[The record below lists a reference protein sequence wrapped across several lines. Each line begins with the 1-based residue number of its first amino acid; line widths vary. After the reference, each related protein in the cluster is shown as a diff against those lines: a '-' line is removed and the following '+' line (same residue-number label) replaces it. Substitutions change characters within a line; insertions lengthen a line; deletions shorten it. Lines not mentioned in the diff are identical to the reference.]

1 MRRALGLAFARLRAR
16 PGRTALAGVG
26 IVAAGAMAGAAL
38 TVSLGLATGFDRAA
52 DRADLPDV
60 IARFDNTRTPGFVD
74 RRVRAL
80 PDVAARS
87 FRLEITNI
95 HLSGNGHRTGQG
107 SLEVLV
113 AGRRRGYTVVAGRD
127 VSDRRGGEVV
137 IERGLA
143 DQFGLG
149 VGDKLHVG
157 QLTQRIVGIAVGP
170 DNVAFPLARTA
181 RVYVP
186 SGPLEQRFGP
196 APVNVAE
203 LWLRDPS
210 KLDEVLTQ
218 ARAVAYGLRDLRF
231 ITRGGVR
238 ATLDQAAGLIVALLS
253 AFALVT
259 LGAAALMLA
268 ASGSAEV
275 QRRLRTIGVQRA
287 LGFTRAQVTLQ
298 HAVEGVLVAAPAA
311 IAGVAL
317 GALPASGPASDLL
330 ATLNELPPG
339 AALLPW
345 LAGAVLVIVA
355 VVAGASAWP
364 AWRAAGRPATE
375 IMRGGDL
382 ARVRRTLRAR
392 RGGGA
397 GAGGG
402 GGYFALGARL
412 ASARRGRLLATVAA
426 LGAAV
431 AVVLLMLSLASL
443 LDRLKEDPALLGKRY
458 TFTISDL
465 AARQL
470 VAGVPG
476 VAATGERYLV
486 DGADAFALGSPVRLI
501 AYPGDHT
508 RFESP
513 PLARGRRVAAS
524 NEAEVGQGL
533 ADALGLDLGATLA
546 VELQGGE
553 ARFRVVG
560 IDRALDNEGRI
571 AFVQPPRVVAADPAV
586 SPVLAVRLTASA
598 DPDQVAARLTTLG
611 VPPQRAGGA
620 TTSNA
625 AFLGVLADVLRVLA
639 GLTAVVCLYALVQGL
654 ALTARERRSTV
665 AVLRATGAGRRE
677 VAALFTGAAVAA
689 IVPALLIGVA
699 VHQWLLAPAVAA
711 LAAGYADLPIGAG
724 VLEIVIV
731 ALGLAALGLGA
742 AAWMTR
748 RAGREP
754 VVAGL
759 REE

>member
-1 MRRALGLAFARLRAR
+1 MRRAAALAFARLRAR
-16 PGRTALAGVG
+16 PGRTALAALG
-26 IVAAGAMAGAAL
+26 IAAAGAMAGAAL
-38 TVSLGLATGFDRAA
+38 TVSVGLATGFDRAA

-60 IARFDNTRTPGFVD
+60 IARFDNARAPAFVD

-80 PDVAARS
+80 PDIAARS
-87 FRLEITNI
+87 FRFELNNV
-95 HLSGNGHRTGQG
+95 HLSGNDHRTGQG

-113 AGRRRGYTVVAGRD
+113 AGKRRGYTVVAGRD
-127 VSDRRGGEVV
+127 VSNRRGGEVV

-149 VGDKLHVG
+149 VGDKLHIG
-157 QLTQRIVGIAVGP
+157 QLTTHVVGIVVGP
-170 DNVAFPLARTA
+170 DNVAFPLARAA
-181 RVYVP
+181 RVYIP
-186 SGPLEQRFGP
+186 SGPLEQRFGA

-203 LWLRDPS
+203 LWLHDPS

-218 ARAVAYGLRDLRF
+218 ARAVAYGLHDLRF

-259 LGAAALMLA
+259 LAAAALMLA
-268 ASGSAEV
+268 ASASAEV
-275 QRRLRTIGVQRA
+275 QRRLRTIAVQRA
-287 LGFTRAQVTLQ
+287 LGFSRAQVTTQ
-298 HAVEGVLVAAPAA
+298 HAVEGALVAAPAA
-311 IAGVAL
+311 LAGVAL
-317 GALPASGPASDLL
+317 GALAAGGPAGDLL

-339 AALLPW
+339 PVLLPW
-345 LAGAVLVIVA
+345 LGAAVAAMVA

-364 AWRAAGRPATE
+364 AWRAAGRPTTE

-382 ARVRRTLRAR
+382 ARARRTRAR
-392 RGGGA
+392 RGGA
-397 GAGGG
+397 GR
-402 GGYFALGARL
+402 GYFALGARL
-412 ASARRGRLLATVAA
+412 AGARRGRLLATVAA

-431 AVVLLMLSLASL
+431 AVVLLMLSLATL
-443 LDRLKEDPALLGKRY
+443 LDRLKQDPALLGRRY
-458 TFTISDL
+458 QLTVAGDL
-465 AARQL
+465 ATREL
-470 VAGVPG
+470 IAGVPG
-476 VAATGERYLV
+476 VAAVGERYQV
-486 DGADAFALGSPVRLI
+486 DGVDAFALGSPVRLI

-533 ADALGLDLGATLA
+533 AQALGLDLGATLA
-546 VELQGGE
+546 VELQSGE

-571 AFVQPPRVVAADPAV
+571 AYVQPPRVVRADPALT
-586 SPVLAVRLTASA
+586 PALAVRLTTDA
-598 DPDQVAARLTTLG
+598 DPNKVAARLTALG
-611 VPPQRAGGA
+611 APPQRAGGA

-654 ALTARERRSTV
+654 ALTARERRTTV

-677 VAALFTGAAVAA
+677 IASLFAGAAVAA
-689 IVPALLIGVA
+689 VVPALLVGVA
-699 VHQWLLAPAVAA
+699 VHQWVLAPAVAD

-724 VLEIVIV
+724 ALELTIV

>member
-1 MRRALGLAFARLRAR
+1 MRRAATLAFARLRAR
-16 PGRTALAGVG
+16 PGRTALGALG
-26 IVAAGAMAGAAL
+26 IAAAGAMAGAAL
-38 TVSLGLATGFDRAA
+38 TVSVGLATGFDRAA

-60 IARFDNTRTPGFVD
+60 IARFDNARTPAFVD

-80 PDVAARS
+80 PNIAARS
-87 FRLEITNI
+87 FRFELNNV

-113 AGRRRGYTVVAGRD
+113 AGKRRGYTVVAGRD

-149 VGDKLHVG
+149 VGDKLHIG
-157 QLTQRIVGIAVGP
+157 QITTHVVGIAVGP
-170 DNVAFPLARTA
+170 DNVAFPLARAA
-181 RVYVP
+181 RVYLP
-186 SGPLEQRFGP
+186 SGPLEQRFGA

-203 LWLRDPS
+203 LWLHDPS

-259 LGAAALMLA
+259 LAAAALMLG
-268 ASGSAEV
+268 ASASAEV

-287 LGFTRAQVTLQ
+287 LGFSRAQVTLQ
-298 HAVEGVLVAAPAA
+298 HAVEGALVAAPAA
-311 IAGVAL
+311 FAGVAL
-317 GALPASGPASDLL
+317 GALAAGGPAGDLL

-345 LAGAVLVIVA
+345 LAAAVVAMVA

-382 ARVRRTLRAR
+382 ARARRTTGTR
-392 RGGGA
+392 RA
-397 GAGGG
+397 GAG

-412 ASARRGRLLATVAA
+412 AGARRGRLLATVAA

-431 AVVLLMLSLASL
+431 SVVLLMLSLATL
-443 LDRLKEDPALLGKRY
+443 LDRLKEDPALLGRRY
-458 TFTISDL
+458 QLTVAGGL
-465 AARQL
+465 ATRQL
-470 VAGVPG
+470 IAGVPG
-476 VAATGERYLV
+476 VAAVGERYQV

-513 PLARGRRVAAS
+513 PLARGTRVAAS

-533 ADALGLDLGATLA
+533 AQALGLDLGATLA

-571 AFVQPPRVVAADPAV
+571 AYVQPPRVVRADPAIT
-586 SPVLAVRLTASA
+586 PALAVRLTTDA
-598 DPDQVAARLTTLG
+598 DPNKVAARLTALG
-611 VPPQRAGGA
+611 APPQRAGGA

-639 GLTAVVCLYALVQGL
+639 SLTAVVCLYALVQGL
-654 ALTARERRSTV
+654 ALTARERRTTV

-677 VAALFTGAAVAA
+677 ITSLFAGAAVAA
-689 IVPALLIGVA
+689 VVPALLIGVA
-699 VHQWLLAPAVAA
+699 VHQWVLAPAVAD

-724 VLEIVIV
+724 ALELTIV

>member
-1 MRRALGLAFARLRAR
+1 MRRAAALAFARLRAR
-16 PGRTALAGVG
+16 PARTALAALG
-26 IVAAGAMAGAAL
+26 IAAAGAMAGAAL
-38 TVSLGLATGFDRAA
+38 TVSVGLATGFDRAA

-60 IARFDNTRTPGFVD
+60 IARFDNARTPAFVD

-80 PDVAARS
+80 PDIAARS
-87 FRLEITNI
+87 FRFELNNV
-95 HLSGNGHRTGQG
+95 HLSGNEHRTGQG

-113 AGRRRGYTVVAGRD
+113 AGKRRGYTVVAGRD
-127 VSDRRGGEVV
+127 VSNRRGGEVV

-149 VGDKLHVG
+149 VGDKLHIG
-157 QLTQRIVGIAVGP
+157 QLTTHVVGIAVGP
-170 DNVAFPLARTA
+170 DNVAFPLARA
-181 RVYVP
+181 GRVYIP
-186 SGPLEQRFGP
+186 SGPLEQRFGA

-203 LWLRDPS
+203 LWLHDPS

-218 ARAVAYGLRDLRF
+218 ARAVAYGLHDLRF

-259 LGAAALMLA
+259 LAAAALMLA
-268 ASGSAEV
+268 TSASAEV

-287 LGFTRAQVTLQ
+287 LGFSRAQVTLQ
-298 HAVEGVLVAAPAA
+298 HAVEGALVAAPAA
-311 IAGVAL
+311 VAGVAL
-317 GALPASGPASDLL
+317 GALAAGGPADDLL

-339 AALLPW
+339 PALLPW
-345 LAGAVLVIVA
+345 LAAAVAAMVA
-355 VVAGASAWP
+355 VVGGASAWP

-382 ARVRRTLRAR
+382 ARARRTRPR
-392 RGGGA
+392 RGGA
-397 GAGGG
+397 G

-412 ASARRGRLLATVAA
+412 AGARRGRLLATVAA

-431 AVVLLMLSLASL
+431 AVVLLMLSLATL
-443 LDRLKEDPALLGKRY
+443 LDRLKQDPALLGRRY
-458 TFTISDL
+458 QLTVAGDL
-465 AARQL
+465 ATRDL
-470 VAGVPG
+470 IAGVPG
-476 VAATGERYLV
+476 VAAVGERYQV
-486 DGADAFALGSPVRLI
+486 DGVDAFALGSPVRLI

-533 ADALGLDLGATLA
+533 AQALGLDLGATLA

-571 AFVQPPRVVAADPAV
+571 AYVQPPRVVRADPALT
-586 SPVLAVRLTASA
+586 PALAVRLTTDA
-598 DPDQVAARLTTLG
+598 DPNKVVARLTALG
-611 VPPQRAGGA
+611 APPQRAGGA

-654 ALTARERRSTV
+654 ALTAHERRTTV

-677 VAALFTGAAVAA
+677 IASLFAGAAVAA
-689 IVPALLIGVA
+689 VVPALLVGVA
-699 VHQWLLAPAVAA
+699 VHQWVLAPAVAD

-724 VLEIVIV
+724 ALELTVV

>member
-1 MRRALGLAFARLRAR
+1 MRRAAALALARLRAR
-16 PGRTALAGVG
+16 PGRTALAALG
-26 IVAAGAMAGAAL
+26 IAAAGAMAGAAL
-38 TVSLGLATGFDRAA
+38 TVSVGLATGFDRSAE
-52 DRADLPDV
+52 RADLPDV
-60 IARFDNTRTPGFVD
+60 IARFDNARTPAFVD

-80 PDVAARS
+80 PDIAARS
-87 FRLEITNI
+87 FRFELNNV

-113 AGRRRGYTVVAGRD
+113 AGKRRGYTVVTGRD

-149 VGDKLHVG
+149 VGDKLHIG
-157 QLTQRIVGIAVGP
+157 QLTVHVVGIGVGP
-170 DNVAFPLARTA
+170 DNVAFPLARAA
-181 RVYVP
+181 RVYIP
-186 SGPLEQRFGP
+186 SRPLEQRFGA

-203 LWLRDPS
+203 LWLHDPS

-238 ATLDQAAGLIVALLS
+238 ATLDQAAGLIVALLG

-259 LGAAALMLA
+259 LAAAALMLA
-268 ASGSAEV
+268 ASASAEV

-287 LGFTRAQVTLQ
+287 LGFSRAQVTLQ
-298 HAVEGVLVAAPAA
+298 HAVEGALVAGPAA
-311 IAGVAL
+311 VAGVAL
-317 GALPASGPASDLL
+317 GALAAGGPAGDLL

-339 AALLPW
+339 PALLPW
-345 LAGAVLVIVA
+345 LAAAVVAMVA

-382 ARVRRTLRAR
+382 ARARRATRAR
-392 RGGGA
+392 GGA
-397 GAGGG
+397 AG

-412 ASARRGRLLATVAA
+412 AGARRGRLLATIAA

-431 AVVLLMLSLASL
+431 AVVLLMLSLATL
-443 LDRLKEDPALLGKRY
+443 LDRLKQDPALLGRRY
-458 TFTISDL
+458 QLTVAGDL
-465 AARQL
+465 ATRDL
-470 VAGVPG
+470 IAGVPG
-476 VAATGERYLV
+476 VAAVGERYQV

-533 ADALGLDLGATLA
+533 AQALGLDLGATLA

-571 AFVQPPRVVAADPAV
+571 AYVQPPRVVRADPAIA
-586 SPVLAVRLTASA
+586 PALAVRLTTDA
-598 DPDQVAARLTTLG
+598 DPNQVAARLTALG
-611 VPPQRAGGA
+611 APPQRAGGA

-625 AFLGVLADVLRVLA
+625 AFLGVLAGVLRVLA
-639 GLTAVVCLYALVQGL
+639 GLTGVVCLYALVQGL
-654 ALTARERRSTV
+654 ALTARERRTTV

-677 VAALFTGAAVAA
+677 IASLFAGAAVAT
-689 IVPALLIGVA
+689 IVPALLLGVA
-699 VHQWLLAPAVAA
+699 VHQWVLAPAVAH
-711 LAAGYADLPIGAG
+711 LAAGYADLPIGTGA
-724 VLEIVIV
+724 LELTIV

>member
-1 MRRALGLAFARLRAR
+1 MRRAAALAFARLRAR
-16 PGRTALAGVG
+16 PGRTALAALG
-26 IVAAGAMAGAAL
+26 IAAAGAMAGAAL
-38 TVSLGLATGFDRAA
+38 TVSVGLATGFDRAA

-60 IARFDNTRTPGFVD
+60 IARFDNARAPAFVD

-80 PDVAARS
+80 PDIAARS
-87 FRLEITNI
+87 FRFELNNV
-95 HLSGNGHRTGQG
+95 HLSGNDHRTGQG

-113 AGRRRGYTVVAGRD
+113 AGKRRGYTVVAGRD
-127 VSDRRGGEVV
+127 VSNRRGGEVV

-149 VGDKLHVG
+149 VGDKLHIG
-157 QLTQRIVGIAVGP
+157 QLTTHVVGIVVGP
-170 DNVAFPLARTA
+170 DNVAFPLARAA
-181 RVYVP
+181 RVYIP
-186 SGPLEQRFGP
+186 SGPLEQRFGA

-203 LWLRDPS
+203 LWLHDPS

-218 ARAVAYGLRDLRF
+218 ARAVAYGLHDLRF

-259 LGAAALMLA
+259 LAAAALMLA
-268 ASGSAEV
+268 ASASAEV
-275 QRRLRTIGVQRA
+275 QRRLRTIGAQRA
-287 LGFTRAQVTLQ
+287 LGFSRAQVTTQ
-298 HAVEGVLVAAPAA
+298 HAVEGALVATPAA
-311 IAGVAL
+311 LAGVAL
-317 GALPASGPASDLL
+317 GALAAGGPAGDLL

-339 AALLPW
+339 PALLPW
-345 LAGAVLVIVA
+345 LGAAVAVMVA

-364 AWRAAGRPATE
+364 AWRAAGRPTTE

-382 ARVRRTLRAR
+382 ARARRTRAR
-392 RGGGA
+392 RGGT
-397 GAGGG
+397 G

-412 ASARRGRLLATVAA
+412 AGARRGRLLATVAA

-431 AVVLLMLSLASL
+431 AVVLLMLSLATL
-443 LDRLKEDPALLGKRY
+443 LDRLKQDPALLGRRY
-458 TFTISDL
+458 QLTVAGDL
-465 AARQL
+465 ATREL
-470 VAGVPG
+470 IAGVPG
-476 VAATGERYLV
+476 VAAVGERYQV
-486 DGADAFALGSPVRLI
+486 DGVDAFALGSPVRLI

-533 ADALGLDLGATLA
+533 AQALGLDLGATLA
-546 VELQGGE
+546 VELQSGE

-571 AFVQPPRVVAADPAV
+571 AYVQPPRVVRADPALT
-586 SPVLAVRLTASA
+586 PALAVRLTTDA
-598 DPDQVAARLTTLG
+598 DPNKVAARLTALG
-611 VPPQRAGGA
+611 APPQRAGGA

-654 ALTARERRSTV
+654 ALTARERRTTV

-677 VAALFTGAAVAA
+677 IASLFAGAAVAA
-689 IVPALLIGVA
+689 IVPALLVGVA
-699 VHQWLLAPAVAA
+699 VHQWVLAPAVAD

-724 VLEIVIV
+724 ALELTIV

>member
-1 MRRALGLAFARLRAR
+1 MRRALGLAVARLRAR
-16 PGRTALAGVG
+16 PGRTALAGLG
-26 IVAAGAMAGAAL
+26 ILAAGAMAGAAL
-38 TVSLGLATGFDRAA
+38 TVSFGLATGFDRAA

-60 IARFDNTRTPGFVD
+60 IARFDNTRTPAFVD

-87 FRLEITNI
+87 FRLEITNV
-95 HLSGNGHRTGQG
+95 HLSGNGHRSGQG

-113 AGRRRGYTVVAGRD
+113 AGRRRGYAVVAGRD

-149 VGDKLHVG
+149 VGDKLHIG
-157 QLTQRIVGIAVGP
+157 QLTVRVVGIAVGP

-186 SGPLEQRFGP
+186 SGPLAARFGP

-218 ARAVAYGLRDLRF
+218 ARAVSYGLRDLRF

-268 ASGSAEV
+268 ASASAEV
-275 QRRLRTIGVQRA
+275 QRRMRTIGVQRA
-287 LGFTRAQVTLQ
+287 LGFTRGQVTLQ
-298 HAVEGVLVAAPAA
+298 HGVEG
-311 IAGVAL
+311 AL
-317 GALPASGPASDLL
+317 LALPAAAGGVAAGALAAGGPTSDLL

-345 LAGAVLVIVA
+345 LALAVLAIVA
-355 VVAGASAWP
+355 VVAAASAWP

-375 IMRGGDL
+375 VMRGGDL
-382 ARVRRTLRAR
+382 GRPRR
-392 RGGGA
+392 RGRRVSS
-397 GAGGG
+397 G

-412 ASARRGRLLATVAA
+412 AGARRGRLLATVAA

-443 LDRLKEDPALLGKRY
+443 LDRPKEDPALLGKRY
-458 TFTISDL
+458 TFTVGDVG
-465 AARQL
+465 ARQL
-470 VAGVPG
+470 VGSVPG
-476 VAATGERYLV
+476 VAAVGERYQV

-513 PLARGRRVAAS
+513 PLASGRHVRGAD
-524 NEAEVGQGL
+524 EAEVGQGL
-533 ADALGLDLGATLA
+533 AQALGLDLGATLA

-571 AFVQPPRVVAADPAV
+571 AFVQPGRVVRADPAV
-586 SPVLAVRLTASA
+586 NPVLAVRLTEDA
-598 DPDQVAARLTTLG
+598 DPDRVAARLTALG

-639 GLTAVVCLYALVQGL
+639 GLTGVVCLYALVQGL

-665 AVLRATGAGRRE
+665 AVLRATGAGQRE
-677 VAALFTGAAVAA
+677 VAALFAGAAVAA
-689 IVPALLIGVA
+689 VVPALLVGIA
-699 VHQWLLAPAVAA
+699 VHQWLLAPAVAH
-711 LAAGYADLPIGAG
+711 LAAGYADLPVGAG
-724 VLEIVIV
+724 APEILVV

-748 RAGREP
+748 RARREP
-754 VVAGL
+754 VVVGL

>member
-1 MRRALGLAFARLRAR
+1 MRRAAALAFARLRAR
-16 PGRTALAGVG
+16 PGRTALAALG
-26 IVAAGAMAGAAL
+26 IAAAGAMAGAAL
-38 TVSLGLATGFDRAA
+38 TVSVGLATGFDRAA

-60 IARFDNTRTPGFVD
+60 IARFDNARAPAFVD

-80 PDVAARS
+80 PDIAARS
-87 FRLEITNI
+87 FRFELNNV
-95 HLSGNGHRTGQG
+95 HLSGNDHRTGQG

-113 AGRRRGYTVVAGRD
+113 AGKRRGYTVVAGRD
-127 VSDRRGGEVV
+127 VSNRRGGEVV

-149 VGDKLHVG
+149 VGDKLHIG
-157 QLTQRIVGIAVGP
+157 QLTTHVVGIVVGP
-170 DNVAFPLARTA
+170 DNVAFPVARAA
-181 RVYVP
+181 RVYIP
-186 SGPLEQRFGP
+186 SGPLEQRFGA

-203 LWLRDPS
+203 LWLHDPS

-218 ARAVAYGLRDLRF
+218 ARAVAYGLHDLRF

-259 LGAAALMLA
+259 LAAAALMLA
-268 ASGSAEV
+268 ASASAEV
-275 QRRLRTIGVQRA
+275 QRRLRTIGAQRA
-287 LGFTRAQVTLQ
+287 LGFSRAQVTTQ
-298 HAVEGVLVAAPAA
+298 HAVEGALVATPAA
-311 IAGVAL
+311 LAGVAL
-317 GALPASGPASDLL
+317 GALAAGGPAGDLL

-339 AALLPW
+339 PALLPW
-345 LAGAVLVIVA
+345 LGAAVAVMVA

-364 AWRAAGRPATE
+364 AWRAAGRPTTE

-382 ARVRRTLRAR
+382 ARARRTRAR
-392 RGGGA
+392 RGGT
-397 GAGGG
+397 G

-412 ASARRGRLLATVAA
+412 AGARRGRLLATVAA

-431 AVVLLMLSLASL
+431 AVVLLMLSLATL
-443 LDRLKEDPALLGKRY
+443 LDRLKQDPALLGRRY
-458 TFTISDL
+458 QLTVAGDL
-465 AARQL
+465 ATREL
-470 VAGVPG
+470 IAGVPG
-476 VAATGERYLV
+476 VAAVGERYQV
-486 DGADAFALGSPVRLI
+486 DGVDAFALGSPVRLI

-533 ADALGLDLGATLA
+533 AQALGLDLGATLA
-546 VELQGGE
+546 VELQSGE

-571 AFVQPPRVVAADPAV
+571 AYVQPPRVVRADPALT
-586 SPVLAVRLTASA
+586 PALAVRLTTDA
-598 DPDQVAARLTTLG
+598 DPNKVAARLTALG
-611 VPPQRAGGA
+611 APPQRAGGA

-654 ALTARERRSTV
+654 ALTARERRTTV

-677 VAALFTGAAVAA
+677 IASLFAGAAVAA
-689 IVPALLIGVA
+689 IVPALLVGVA
-699 VHQWLLAPAVAA
+699 VHQWVLAPAVAD

-724 VLEIVIV
+724 ALELTIV